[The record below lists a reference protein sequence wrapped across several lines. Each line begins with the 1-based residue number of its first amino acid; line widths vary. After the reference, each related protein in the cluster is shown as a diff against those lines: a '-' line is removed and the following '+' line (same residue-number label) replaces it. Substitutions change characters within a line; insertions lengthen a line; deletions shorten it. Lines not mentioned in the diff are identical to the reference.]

1 VTKIRVLRDAIDSQE
16 ERMVVTRRTF
26 VKAGVGFGISPL
38 LPWKSSAAQTRPLIE
53 KKIPSSGETI
63 PIIGIGTARRYE
75 DVKGDQ
81 EKAPLRETIR
91 QFQSLGGK
99 VIDSS
104 PSYGTAEAVVGELVE
119 GLKARNSLFLATKV
133 SLRNVG
139 REQGIKQIEQS
150 FKRFRT
156 DKVDLV
162 AVHNLRDTD
171 TQLRT
176 LREMKAAGRIRY
188 VGITTS
194 FDNQYGEFEQVM
206 KKETLDFIQVDYA
219 LDNRDAG
226 ERLIP
231 LAQDRDMAVMINLP
245 FGRGRLFN
253 AVRGKKLPE
262 WAGEFDCA
270 SWAQFFLKYIVSH
283 PAVTCAVPGMALPEY
298 VIDNLGAARGRL
310 PDAAMRK
317 RMEQYIDNA

>member
-1 VTKIRVLRDAIDSQE
+1 
-16 ERMVVTRRTF
+16 M
-26 VKAGVGFGISPL
+26 
-38 LPWKSSAAQTRPLIE
+38 
-53 KKIPSSGETI
+53 
-63 PIIGIGTARRYE
+63 
-75 DVKGDQ
+75 
-81 EKAPLRETIR
+81 
-91 QFQSLGGK
+91 
-99 VIDSS
+99 IDSS

-119 GLKARNSLFLATKV
+119 GLKIRDSLFLATKV
-133 SLRNVG
+133 SLRNIG
-139 REQGIKQIEQS
+139 REEGIAQIEQS

-156 DKVDLV
+156 SKIDLI

-176 LREMKAAGRIRY
+176 LREMKQAGRIRY

-194 FDNQYGEFEQVM
+194 FDKQYGEFEQTM

-226 ERLIP
+226 DRLIP
-231 LAQDRDMAVMINLP
+231 LAGDRGMAVMINLP

-253 AVRGKKLPE
+253 AVQGKKLPE
-262 WAGEFDCA
+262 WAAEIDCA

-283 PAVTCAVPGMALPEY
+283 PAVTCAVPGMARPEY
-298 VIDNLGAARGRL
+298 AIDNLGAARGRL

-317 RMEQYIDNA
+317 RMEQFIDNV